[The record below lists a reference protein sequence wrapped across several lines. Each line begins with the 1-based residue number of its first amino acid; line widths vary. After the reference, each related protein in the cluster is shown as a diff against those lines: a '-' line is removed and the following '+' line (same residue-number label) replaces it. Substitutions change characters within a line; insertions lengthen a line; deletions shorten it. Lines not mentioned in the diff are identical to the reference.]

1 MHSLLKYKSLMSK
14 NNEIILRIRKALQ
27 KKRMTQRD
35 LAAALGKKEAEISRW
50 MSGRMGISEQ
60 NLQRIEDVLETALTK
75 ESLAREK
82 STYMR
87 MGVIGTGSIA
97 KRFVEEAVHVT
108 NVYVAAAYNPDADE
122 THRFC
127 DEFGIV
133 HEATSAED
141 LFKRVDAVYIASPFY
156 THYEYALNAFNA
168 GRHVLCETPLTE
180 NLQQAK
186 ELYTIAEKNGLVFM
200 PALKTAYA
208 PSFANVIQ
216 EALSGVIGEVVDI
229 SATVTT
235 LLPQTKT
242 VGFNN
247 ERLMDNAY
255 YVLLVILKILGENI
269 QKVSAFTRTD
279 DAKVLYLNTHLQY
292 EEAVGHVKAG
302 TGVKSESS
310 LVISGTKGYIY
321 VPAPWWKPD
330 YFEIR
335 YENPYDNKK
344 LYFPFESSGLRYEI
358 QCFVD
363 NISLKSTERPISKQ
377 EMLKIIQIVDKYLR

>member
-1 MHSLLKYKSLMSK
+1 MSN
-14 NNEIILRIRKALQ
+14 NNEIILRIRKALL

-35 LAAALGKKEAEISRW
+35 LAAALGKNEAEISRW
-50 MSGRMGISEQ
+50 MSGRMGISEP

-87 MGVIGTGSIA
+87 IGVIGTGSIA

-127 DEFGIV
+127 DEFGIL
-133 HEATSAED
+133 HEAISAED

-156 THYEYALNAFNA
+156 THYKYALNALNA
-168 GRHVLCETPLTE
+168 GRHVLCETRLTE
-180 NLQQAK
+180 SLQQAK

-208 PSFANVIQ
+208 PSFGNVIQ

-235 LLPQTKT
+235 LLPQTKA

-255 YVLLVILKILGENI
+255 YALLVILKILGENI
-269 QKVSAFTRTD
+269 QKVSAFTSTD

-302 TGVKSESS
+302 TGVKSESN
-310 LVISGTKGYIY
+310 LVISGTKGDIY

-377 EMLKIIQIVDKYLR
+377 EMLIIIQIVDRYLR

>member
-1 MHSLLKYKSLMSK
+1 MTN
-14 NNEIILRIRKALQ
+14 NNEIILRIRKGLS

-35 LAAALGKKEAEISRW
+35 LAASLGKNEAEISRW
-50 MSGRMGISEQ
+50 MSARMGISEQ
-60 NLQRIEDVLETALTK
+60 NLQRIEDVLEIPLTK

-97 KRFVEEAVHVT
+97 KRFVEETVFVT
-108 NVYVAAAYNPDADE
+108 NIYVAAAYNPDANE

-127 DEFGIV
+127 EEYGIV
-133 HEATSAED
+133 HEAASAED
-141 LFKRVDAVYIASPFY
+141 LYKRVDAVYIASPFY
-156 THYEYALNAFNA
+156 THYEYALNALDA

-186 ELYTIAEKNGLVFM
+186 ELYAAAEKNGLVFM

-208 PSFANVIQ
+208 PSFTKVIQ
-216 EALSGVIGEVVDI
+216 EVLSGVIGEVVDI

-235 LLPQTKT
+235 LLPQTET

-255 YVLLVILKILGENI
+255 YALLVILKILGENI
-269 QKVSAFTRTD
+269 QKVSAFTKTD
-279 DAKVLYLNTHLQY
+279 DAKVLYLNTNLQY
-292 EEAVGHVKAG
+292 EAAVGHVKAA
-302 TGVKSESS
+302 TGIKSESS

-363 NISLKSTERPISKQ
+363 NISLKTTEKPITKK
-377 EMLKIIQIVDKYLR
+377 EMLKTIQIVDKYIR

>member
-1 MHSLLKYKSLMSK
+1 MSN
-14 NNEIILRIRKALQ
+14 NNEIILRIRKALL

-35 LAAALGKKEAEISRW
+35 LAAALGKNEAEISRW
-50 MSGRMGISEQ
+50 MSGRMGISEP

-156 THYEYALNAFNA
+156 THYEYALNALNA

-180 NLQQAK
+180 SLQQAK
-186 ELYTIAEKNGLVFM
+186 ELDTIAEKNGLVFM

-208 PSFANVIQ
+208 PSFGNVIQ

-255 YVLLVILKILGENI
+255 YALLVILKLLGTGI
-269 QKVSAFTRTD
+269 KKSSVFKRTD
-279 DAKVLYLNTHLQY
+279 DAKVLYLNAPLEY
-292 EEAVGHVKAG
+292 EDAVAHVKAG
-302 TGVKSESS
+302 TGAKSESS

-344 LYFPFESSGLRYEI
+344 LYFPFESSGLKYET
-358 QCFVD
+358 QCFTD
-363 NISLKSTERPISKQ
+363 NVGLINNKQ
-377 EMLKIIQIVDKYLR
+377 CITPAEMLKIIQLVDKYLR

>member
-1 MHSLLKYKSLMSK
+1 M
-14 NNEIILRIRKALQ
+14 
-27 KKRMTQRD
+27 
-35 LAAALGKKEAEISRW
+35 
-50 MSGRMGISEQ
+50 
-60 NLQRIEDVLETALTK
+60 
-75 ESLAREK
+75 
-82 STYMR
+82 
-87 MGVIGTGSIA
+87 
-97 KRFVEEAVHVT
+97 
-108 NVYVAAAYNPDADE
+108 
-122 THRFC
+122 
-127 DEFGIV
+127 
-133 HEATSAED
+133 
-141 LFKRVDAVYIASPFY
+141 
-156 THYEYALNAFNA
+156 
-168 GRHVLCETPLTE
+168 
-180 NLQQAK
+180 
-186 ELYTIAEKNGLVFM
+186 
-200 PALKTAYA
+200 
-208 PSFANVIQ
+208 
-216 EALSGVIGEVVDI
+216 IGEVVDI

-235 LLPQTKT
+235 LVSQTKT

-255 YVLLVILKILGENI
+255 YALLVILKILGENI

-302 TGVKSESS
+302 TGVKSESN

-363 NISLKSTERPISKQ
+363 NISLKTTERPISKQ

>member
-1 MHSLLKYKSLMSK
+1 MSN
-14 NNEIILRIRKALQ
+14 NNEIILRIRKALM

-35 LAAALGKKEAEISRW
+35 LAAALGKNEAEISRW
-50 MSGRMGISEQ
+50 MSGRMGISEP

-97 KRFVEEAVHVT
+97 RRFVEEAVHVT

-127 DEFGIV
+127 DEFGIL
-133 HEATSAED
+133 HEAISAED

-156 THYEYALNAFNA
+156 THYKYALNALNA

-180 NLQQAK
+180 SLQQAK

-208 PSFANVIQ
+208 PSFGKVIQ

-235 LLPQTKT
+235 LVSQTKT

-255 YVLLVILKILGENI
+255 YALLVILKILGENI
-269 QKVSAFTRTD
+269 LKVSAFTRTD

-363 NISLKSTERPISKQ
+363 NIILKSTERPISKQ

>member
-1 MHSLLKYKSLMSK
+1 MSN
-14 NNEIILRIRKALQ
+14 NNEIILRIRTALR
-27 KKRMTQRD
+27 KKMMTQRD
-35 LAAALGKKEAEISRW
+35 LAAALSKNEAEISRW
-50 MSGRMGISEQ
+50 MSGLMGISEP
-60 NLQRIEDVLETALTK
+60 NLQSIEDVLEIALTK
-75 ESLAREK
+75 GSLAREK

-87 MGVIGTGSIA
+87 IGVIGTGSIA

-108 NVYVAAAYNPDADE
+108 NVYVAAAYNPDEAE

-127 DEFGIV
+127 DEFGITY
-133 HEATSAED
+133 ECKSAEE
-141 LFKRVDAVYIASPFY
+141 LIERVDAVYIASPFY
-156 THYEYALNAFNA
+156 THYEYAEKALNA
-168 GRHVLCETPLTE
+168 GKHVLCETPLTE
-180 NLQQAK
+180 NYLQAK
-186 ELYTIAEKNGLVFM
+186 DLFALADKNGLVFM

-208 PSFANVIQ
+208 PSFANVIE
-216 EALSGVIGEVVDI
+216 EALSGVICEIVDV

-242 VGFNN
+242 VGFNS

-255 YVLLVILKILGENI
+255 YALLVIMKLLGQDI
-269 QKVSAFTRTD
+269 QKVSAFTRKD
-279 DAKVLYLNTHLQY
+279 DAKVLYLNATLQY
-292 EEAVGHVKAG
+292 EEAVAHVKAG

-310 LVISGTKGYIY
+310 LVISGSKGYVY

-363 NISLKSTERPISKQ
+363 NISLKSTDRPISKH
-377 EMLKIIQIVDKYLR
+377 EMLRIIQIVDKYLR

>member
-1 MHSLLKYKSLMSK
+1 MSN
-14 NNEIILRIRKALQ
+14 NNEIILRIRKALL

-35 LAAALGKKEAEISRW
+35 LSAALGKNEAEISRW
-50 MSGRMGISEQ
+50 MSGRMGISEP

-127 DEFGIV
+127 DEFGIL
-133 HEATSAED
+133 HEAISAED

-156 THYEYALNAFNA
+156 THYKYALNALNA

-180 NLQQAK
+180 SLQQAK

-208 PSFANVIQ
+208 PSFGNVIQ

-235 LLPQTKT
+235 LLSQTKT

-255 YVLLVILKILGENI
+255 YALLVILKILGENI
-269 QKVSAFTRTD
+269 MKVSAFTRTD

-302 TGVKSESS
+302 TGVKSESN
-310 LVISGTKGYIY
+310 LVISGTKGDIY

-377 EMLKIIQIVDKYLR
+377 EMLIIIQIVDRYLR

>member
-1 MHSLLKYKSLMSK
+1 MSN
-14 NNEIILRIRKALQ
+14 NNEIILRIRKALL

-35 LAAALGKKEAEISRW
+35 LAAALGKNEAEISRW
-50 MSGRMGISEQ
+50 MSGRMGISEP

-108 NVYVAAAYNPDADE
+108 NVYVAAAYNPDANE

-141 LFKRVDAVYIASPFY
+141 LYKRVDAVYIASPFY
-156 THYEYALNAFNA
+156 THYEYALNALNA
-168 GRHVLCETPLTE
+168 VRHVLCETPLTE

-208 PSFANVIQ
+208 PSFGNVIQ

-255 YVLLVILKILGENI
+255 YALLVILKILGENI
-269 QKVSAFTRTD
+269 QKVSAFTRKD

>member
-1 MHSLLKYKSLMSK
+1 MSN
-14 NNEIILRIRKALQ
+14 NNEIILRIRKALL

-35 LAAALGKKEAEISRW
+35 LAAALGKNEAEISRW
-50 MSGRMGISEQ
+50 MSGRMGISEP

-108 NVYVAAAYNPDADE
+108 NVYVAAAYNPDAEE

-141 LFKRVDAVYIASPFY
+141 LYKRADAVYIASPFY
-156 THYEYALNAFNA
+156 THYEYALNALND

-186 ELYTIAEKNGLVFM
+186 ELYAIAEKNGLVFM

-208 PSFANVIQ
+208 PSFSNVIQ

-255 YVLLVILKILGENI
+255 YALLVILKILGENI

-363 NISLKSTERPISKQ
+363 NISLKTTERPISKQ

>member
-1 MHSLLKYKSLMSK
+1 MSN
-14 NNEIILRIRKALQ
+14 NNEIILRIRKALL

-35 LAAALGKKEAEISRW
+35 LSAALGKNEAEISRW
-50 MSGRMGISEQ
+50 MSGRMGISEP

-87 MGVIGTGSIA
+87 IGVIGTGSIA

-127 DEFGIV
+127 DEFGIL
-133 HEATSAED
+133 HEAISAED

-156 THYEYALNAFNA
+156 THYKYALNALNA

-180 NLQQAK
+180 SLQQAK

-208 PSFANVIQ
+208 PSFGNVIQ

-235 LLPQTKT
+235 LLSQTKT

-255 YVLLVILKILGENI
+255 YALLVILKILGENI
-269 QKVSAFTRTD
+269 MKVSAFTRTD

-302 TGVKSESS
+302 TGVKSESN
-310 LVISGTKGYIY
+310 LVISGTKGDIY

-377 EMLKIIQIVDKYLR
+377 EMLIIIQIVDRYLR

>member
-1 MHSLLKYKSLMSK
+1 MLN
-14 NNEIILRIRKALQ
+14 NNEIIVRIRKALW

-35 LAAALGKKEAEISRW
+35 LAASLGKNEAEISRW
-50 MSGRMGISEQ
+50 MSGRMGISEP
-60 NLQRIEDVLETALTK
+60 NLQRIEDVLETPLTK

-82 STYMR
+82 STHLR

-97 KRFVEEAVHVT
+97 KRFVEEAVHVG
-108 NVYVAAAYNPDADE
+108 NVYVAAAYNPDEDE

-127 DEFGIV
+127 NEFGIV
-133 HEATSAED
+133 HEATSVED
-141 LFKRVDAVYIASPFY
+141 LYKKVDAVYIASPFY
-156 THYEYALNAFNA
+156 THYEYALNALNA
-168 GRHVLCETPLTE
+168 GKHVLCETPLTE
-180 NLQQAK
+180 NYQQAK
-186 ELYTIAEKNGLVFM
+186 ELYAIAEKNGLVFM

-208 PSFANVIQ
+208 PSFGNVIQ
-216 EALSGVIGEVVDI
+216 EALSGVIGDVVDI

-235 LLPQTKT
+235 LLPQEKT

-255 YVLLVILKILGENI
+255 YALLVILKVLGLGVL
-269 QKVSAFTRTD
+269 KMTSFTRTD
-279 DAKVLYLNTHLQY
+279 GAKVLYLNSHLQY
-292 EEAVGHVKAG
+292 EEAVGHVKVG
-302 TGVKSESS
+302 TGVKSESC
-310 LVISGTKGYIY
+310 LVISGNKGYIY

-358 QCFVD
+358 QCFTD
-363 NISLKSTERPISKQ
+363 NISLKTTERPIAKH
-377 EMLKIIQIVDKYLR
+377 EMLQIIQIVDKNLR

>member
-1 MHSLLKYKSLMSK
+1 MSN
-14 NNEIILRIRKALQ
+14 NNEIILRIRKGLSN
-27 KKRMTQRD
+27 KRMTQRD
-35 LAAALGKKEAEISRW
+35 LAASLGKNEAEVSRW

-60 NLQRIEDVLETALTK
+60 NLQRIEDVLDTALTK
-75 ESLAREK
+75 DSLAREK
-82 STYMR
+82 STYLR

-97 KRFVEEAVHVT
+97 KRFVEETVHVASI
-108 NVYVAAAYNPDADE
+108 YVAAAYNPDVDE

-127 DEFGIV
+127 EEFGIA
-133 HEATSAED
+133 HEAASAED
-141 LFKRVDAVYIASPFY
+141 LYKRVDAVYIASPFY
-156 THYEYALNAFNA
+156 THYEYALNALNA

-180 NLQQAK
+180 NLNQAK
-186 ELYTIAEKNGLVFM
+186 ELYAAAEKNGLVFM

-216 EALSGVIGEVVDI
+216 EALSGVIGLVVDI

-235 LLPQTKT
+235 LLPQTKS

-247 ERLMDNAY
+247 ERLIDNAY
-255 YVLLVILKILGENI
+255 YALLVILKLLGENI
-269 QKVSAFTRTD
+269 QKVSAFIKSD
-279 DAKVLYLNTHLQY
+279 DAKVLYLNTNLQY
-292 EEAVGHVKAG
+292 EEAVGHVKAA
-302 TGVKSESS
+302 TGIKSESS

-363 NISLKSTERPISKQ
+363 NISLKTTERPISKQ

>member
-1 MHSLLKYKSLMSK
+1 MSN
-14 NNEIILRIRKALQ
+14 NNEIILRIRKALL

-35 LAAALGKKEAEISRW
+35 LAAALGKNEAEISRW
-50 MSGRMGISEQ
+50 MSGRMGISEP
-60 NLQRIEDVLETALTK
+60 NLQRIEDVLETPLTK

-141 LFKRVDAVYIASPFY
+141 LYKRVDAVYIASPFY
-156 THYEYALNAFNA
+156 THYEYALKALTA

-208 PSFANVIQ
+208 PSFGNVIQ

-255 YVLLVILKILGENI
+255 YALLVILKILGENI

-363 NISLKSTERPISKQ
+363 NISLKSTECPISKQ

>member
-1 MHSLLKYKSLMSK
+1 MSN
-14 NNEIILRIRKALQ
+14 NNEIILRIRKALM

-35 LAAALGKKEAEISRW
+35 LAAALGKNEAEISRW
-50 MSGRMGISEQ
+50 MSGRMGISEP

-127 DEFGIV
+127 DEFGIL
-133 HEATSAED
+133 HEAISAED

-156 THYEYALNAFNA
+156 THYEYALNALNE
-168 GRHVLCETPLTE
+168 GRHVLCETPITE
-180 NLQQAK
+180 SLQQAK

-208 PSFANVIQ
+208 PSFGKVIQ

-235 LLPQTKT
+235 LVSQTKT

-255 YVLLVILKILGENI
+255 YALLVILKILGENI
-269 QKVSAFTRTD
+269 LKVSAFTRTD

-363 NISLKSTERPISKQ
+363 NIILKSTERPISKQ
-377 EMLKIIQIVDKYLR
+377 EMLKIKQIVDKYLR

>member
-1 MHSLLKYKSLMSK
+1 MSDSELIYRIKTALKQEGIS
-14 NNEIILRIRKALQ
+14 
-27 KKRMTQRD
+27 QRE
-35 LAAALGKKEAEISRW
+35 LAARLGKKETEISRW
-50 MSGRMGISEQ
+50 LSGRMGISDQ
-60 NLQRIEDVLETALTK
+60 NLQRIEEVLGRPLSR
-75 ESLAREK
+75 ESLQK
-82 STYMR
+82 SGNR
-87 MGVIGTGSIA
+87 SIRIGIVGTGSIA
-97 KRFVEEAVHVT
+97 SRFVEEVAHA
-108 NVYVAAAYNPDADE
+108 NRVYVAAAYNPDKEE

-127 DEFGIV
+127 NKYGILF
-133 HEATSAED
+133 EAVSVEE
-141 LFKRVDAVYIASPFY
+141 LFQKVDAVYIASPYY
-156 THYEYALNAFNA
+156 THYEYALNALRA

-180 NLQQAK
+180 NFQQSK

-208 PSFANVIQ
+208 PSFVKVIQ
-216 EALSGVIGEVVDI
+216 EACSGVIGEVVDI

-235 LLPQTKT
+235 LLAQSQS

-255 YVLLVILKILGENI
+255 YALLIILKILGQDV
-269 QKVSAFTRTD
+269 QKISSFTRTD
-279 DAKVLYLNTHLQY
+279 DAKILYLNAHLQY
-292 EEAVGHVKAG
+292 ENAVGHVKAG

-310 LVISGTKGYIY
+310 LVIAGTKGYIY

-344 LYFPFESSGLRYEI
+344 LYFPYESSGLRYEI

-363 NISLKSTERPISKQ
+363 NISLKTTARPISKQ
-377 EMLKIIQIVDKYLR
+377 EMLKIIQIIDKNL

>member
-1 MHSLLKYKSLMSK
+1 MSN
-14 NNEIILRIRKALQ
+14 NNEIILRIRKALL

-35 LAAALGKKEAEISRW
+35 LSAALGKNEAEISRW
-50 MSGRMGISEQ
+50 MSGRMGISEP

-127 DEFGIV
+127 DEFGIL
-133 HEATSAED
+133 HEAISAED
-141 LFKRVDAVYIASPFY
+141 LFKRVDAVYISSPFY
-156 THYEYALNAFNA
+156 THYEYALNALNA

-180 NLQQAK
+180 SLQQAK

-208 PSFANVIQ
+208 PSFGNVIQ

-235 LLPQTKT
+235 LLSQTKT

-255 YVLLVILKILGENI
+255 YALLVILKILGENI
-269 QKVSAFTRTD
+269 MKVSAFTRTD

-302 TGVKSESS
+302 TGVKSESN
-310 LVISGTKGYIY
+310 LVISGTKGDIY

-377 EMLKIIQIVDKYLR
+377 EMLIIIQIVDRYLR

>member
-1 MHSLLKYKSLMSK
+1 MSN
-14 NNEIILRIRKALQ
+14 NNEIILRIRKALL

-35 LAAALGKKEAEISRW
+35 LAAALGKNEAEISRW
-50 MSGRMGISEQ
+50 MSGRMGISEL

-75 ESLAREK
+75 ESLACEK

-141 LFKRVDAVYIASPFY
+141 LYKRVDAVYIASPFY
-156 THYEYALNAFNA
+156 THYEYALNALNA

-208 PSFANVIQ
+208 PFFGNVIL

-247 ERLMDNAY
+247 ERLIDNAY
-255 YVLLVILKILGENI
+255 YALLVILKILGENI

-363 NISLKSTERPISKQ
+363 NISLKTTERPISKQ